1 MIEYSQYPQYRF
13 DFLKYRLFVALFT
26 LGLVVAFIGTYV
38 YRMNQPEHNGEAFSY
53 SVDFTGGT
61 QALFKF
67 AKPVSGSQVRE
78 ILERNGWKSPVLRE
92 FTSGNE
98 IIVRVKEFENNSQGV
113 GQRMQAALN
122 ADLPDT
128 ELLRIEGVGAGMGS
142 ELRTKSMRAILIALI
157 AMLLYIAFTFWSTA
171 FAVGAVVAL
180 CHDAFVMVAVILF
193 LDHEISIDVIGAILA
208 VLGYSINDTIVIFS
222 QIRTNLV
229 KMRDKSM
236 EEIVNASL
244 NQTLRR
250 TLLTSFSTALT
261 VGSMFFLGGEG
272 LRDFSL
278 TLLVGIIFGTYSSIY
293 IASPIMMLLNKERK

>member
-1 MIEYSQYPQYRF
+1 MVEYQHPQYRF
-13 DFLKYRLFVALFT
+13 DFLKYRPFVVLFT
-26 LGLVVAFIGTYV
+26 LALIGAFIGTYV
-38 YRMNQPEHNGEAFSY
+38 YRVNQRGEAFNY

-61 QALFKF
+61 QARFKF
-67 AKPVSGSQVRE
+67 SKPVLGSQVRDV
-78 ILERNGWKSPVLRE
+78 LDRNGWKNPVLRE
-92 FTSGNE
+92 FSAENE
-98 IIVRVKEFENNSQGV
+98 IIVRVKEFENNAQGV
-113 GQRMQAALN
+113 GARMQTVLN
-122 ADLPDT
+122 AELPDT
-128 ELLRIEGVGAGMGS
+128 HATLLRVEGVGAGMGE
-142 ELRTKSMRAILIALI
+142 ELRWKSMRAVLIALI

-193 LDHEISIDVIGAILA
+193 LDHDISIDVIGAILA

-229 KMRDKSM
+229 KMRGQSLHD
-236 EEIVNASL
+236 IVNTSL

-293 IASPIMMLLNKERK
+293 IASPIMMMLYKEPK

>member
-1 MIEYSQYPQYRF
+1 MVEYSQYPQYRF

-26 LGLVVAFIGTYV
+26 LGIVGAFIGTYV
-38 YRMNQPEHNGEAFSY
+38 YRVNERGEAFSY

-67 AKPVSGSQVRE
+67 AQPVSGAQVRE
-78 ILERNGWKSPVLRE
+78 ILERNGWKNPVLRE
-92 FTSGNE
+92 FTAGNE
-98 IIVRVKEFENNSQGV
+98 IIIRVKDTEQNV
-113 GQRMQAALN
+113 GERMQQALT
-122 ADLPDT
+122 AEFSSA
-128 ELLRIEGVGAGMGS
+128 ELLRIEMVGAGMGS
-142 ELRTKSMRAILIALI
+142 ELRSKSIRAVLIALI
-157 AMLLYIAFTFWSTA
+157 AMLMYIAFTFWSSA
-171 FAVGAVVAL
+171 FAIGAVVAL

-193 LDHEISIDVIGAILA
+193 LDHDISIDVIGAILA
-208 VLGYSINDTIVIFS
+208 VLGYSINDTIVIFA

-229 KMRDKSM
+229 KMRDRSM

-293 IASPIMMLLNKERK
+293 IASPIMMLLYKERK

>member
-1 MIEYSQYPQYRF
+1 MIENAQYPQYRF
-13 DFLKYRLFVALFT
+13 DFLKYRPLVALFT
-26 LGLVVAFIGTYV
+26 LGIVGAFIGTYV
-38 YRMNQPEHNGEAFSY
+38 YRVNERGEAFSY

-67 AKPVSGSQVRE
+67 VKPVSGSQVRE
-78 ILERNGWKSPVLRE
+78 ILERNGWKNPVLRE
-92 FTSGNE
+92 FSAENE
-98 IIVRVKEFENNSQGV
+98 IIVRVKEFESNAEGI
-113 GQRMQAALN
+113 GERMQTALN
-122 ADLPDT
+122 AELPET
-128 ELLRIEGVGAGMGS
+128 KLLRIEGVGAGMGA
-142 ELRTKSMRAILIALI
+142 ELRWKSIRAVLIALI
-157 AMLLYIAFTFWSTA
+157 AMLMYIALTFWSSA
-171 FAVGAVVAL
+171 FAIGAVVAL

-193 LDHEISIDVIGAILA
+193 LDHDISIDVIGAILA
-208 VLGYSINDTIVIFS
+208 VLGYSINDTIVIFA

-229 KMRDKSM
+229 KMRDKSL

-293 IASPIMMLLNKERK
+293 IASPIMMMLYKERK

>member
-1 MIEYSQYPQYRF
+1 MVEYSKYPQYRF

-38 YRMNQPEHNGEAFSY
+38 YRVNQRGEAFSY

-67 AKPVSGSQVRE
+67 AQPVAGSQVRE
-78 ILERNGWKSPVLRE
+78 ILERNGWKNPVLRE
-92 FTSGNE
+92 FTAGNE
-98 IIVRVKEFENNSQGV
+98 MIVRVKEFENNAQGV

-122 ADLPDT
+122 ADLPNT
-128 ELLRIEGVGAGMGS
+128 ELLRIEGVGAGMGG
-142 ELRTKSMRAILIALI
+142 ELRTKSIRAVLIALI
-157 AMLLYIAFTFWSTA
+157 AMLMYIAFTFWSTA
-171 FAVGAVVAL
+171 FAIGAVVAL

-193 LDHEISIDVIGAILA
+193 LDHDISIDVIGAILA
-208 VLGYSINDTIVIFS
+208 VLGYSINDTIVIFA

-229 KMRDKSM
+229 KMRDRSL
-236 EEIVNASL
+236 EEIINASL

-278 TLLVGIIFGTYSSIY
+278 TLLVGIIFGTYSSIF

>member
-1 MIEYSQYPQYRF
+1 MVEYSQYPQYRF

-26 LGLVVAFIGTYV
+26 VGIVVAFIGVYV
-38 YRMNQPEHNGEAFSY
+38 YRTNERGEAFSY

-67 AKPVSGSQVRE
+67 NKPVLGSQVRE
-78 ILERNGWKSPVLRE
+78 VLERNGWKNPVLRE
-92 FTSGNE
+92 FTAGSE
-98 IIVRVKEFENNSQGV
+98 IIVRVQEFDSNAQGV
-113 GQRMQAALN
+113 GERMQKALN
-122 ADLPDT
+122 AEFPDT
-128 ELLRIEGVGAGMGS
+128 ELLSIEGVGAGMGR
-142 ELRTKSMRAILIALI
+142 ELRTKSIRAILIALI
-157 AMLLYIAFTFWSTA
+157 AMLIYIAFTFWSTA

-193 LDHEISIDVIGAILA
+193 LDHNISIDVIGAILA

-229 KMRDKSM
+229 KMRGRPM
-236 EEIVNASL
+236 AEIVNASL

-261 VGSMFFLGGEG
+261 VGAMFFLGGEG

-293 IASPIMMLLNKERK
+293 IASPIMMLLYKERK

>member
-1 MIEYSQYPQYRF
+1 MVEYQHPQYRF
-13 DFLKYRLFVALFT
+13 DFLKYRPFVVLFT
-26 LGLVVAFIGTYV
+26 LALIGAFIGTYV
-38 YRMNQPEHNGEAFSY
+38 YRVNQRGEAFNY

-67 AKPVSGSQVRE
+67 SKPVLGSQVRDV
-78 ILERNGWKSPVLRE
+78 LDRNGWKNPVLRE
-92 FTSGNE
+92 FSAENE
-98 IIVRVKEFENNSQGV
+98 IIVRVKEFENNAQGV
-113 GQRMQAALN
+113 GARMQTVLN
-122 ADLPDT
+122 AELPDT
-128 ELLRIEGVGAGMGS
+128 HATLLRVEGVGAGMGE
-142 ELRTKSMRAILIALI
+142 ELRWKSMRAVLIALI

-193 LDHEISIDVIGAILA
+193 LDHDISIDVIGAILA

-229 KMRDKSM
+229 KMRGQSLHD
-236 EEIVNASL
+236 IVNTSL

-293 IASPIMMLLNKERK
+293 IASPIMMMLYKEPK

>member
-1 MIEYSQYPQYRF
+1 MVEYQYPQYRF
-13 DFLKYRLFVALFT
+13 DFLKYRPFVVLFT
-26 LGLVVAFIGTYV
+26 LVIVGAFIGTYV
-38 YRMNQPEHNGEAFSY
+38 YRVNQRGEAFSY

-67 AKPVSGSQVRE
+67 NKPVSGAQVRD
-78 ILERNGWKSPVLRE
+78 ILDRNGWTGAVLRE
-92 FTSGNE
+92 FSAANE
-98 IIVRVKEFENNSQGV
+98 IIVRVKEFENNAQGV
-113 GQRMQAALN
+113 GERMQTVLSAAL
-122 ADLPDT
+122 PDAQPT
-128 ELLRIEGVGAGMGS
+128 LLRTEGVGAGMGE
-142 ELRTKSMRAILIALI
+142 ELRWKSIRAVIIALI
-157 AMLLYIAFTFWSTA
+157 AMLIYIAFTFWSTA
-171 FAVGAVVAL
+171 FAIGAVVAL

-193 LDHEISIDVIGAILA
+193 LDHDISIDVIGAILA

-229 KMRDKSM
+229 KMRDKSLH
-236 EEIVNASL
+236 EIVNTSL

-278 TLLVGIIFGTYSSIY
+278 TLLVGIVFGTYSSIY
-293 IASPIMMLLNKERK
+293 IASPIMMMLYKEPK